1 MGTFKTHLKT
11 VFTPYELEL
20 LHYFYLCIA
29 YEGSK
34 FIVMLFFFRT
44 LQLQNEF
51 LTEIF
56 VLLTLRNFYGGIHFK
71 HYLSCFAFTF
81 GFIATGLLLAH
92 YFFLNNAAQ
101 IVILLLSLIISC
113 IIKPVASSNRPP
125 LSEKQEAVYHI
136 CGISILLLH
145 IAFFISCKTFPYR
158 NICFW
163 LLFYIHCSLL
173 LQKLLRKEENNE
185 KTVNEYSDKY
195 LCICTCLNS
204 IFPI

>member
-20 LHYFYLCIA
+20 LRYFYLCIA

-44 LQLQNEF
+44 LHLQNEF

-81 GFIATGLLLAH
+81 GFIATGQLLAQYYYLSNVTQIIILLLA
-92 YFFLNNAAQ
+92 F
-101 IVILLLSLIISC
+101 IILC
-113 IIKPVASSNRPP
+113 IIKPIASSNRPP
-125 LSEKQEAVYHI
+125 LSEKQETIYHI

-145 IAFFISCKTFPYR
+145 IGFFISYKTFPYR
-158 NICFW
+158 NICFGVIV
-163 LLFYIHCSLL
+163 LHT
-173 LQKLLRKEENNE
+173 LQLIVAKSFMKGGRN
-185 KTVNEYSDKY
+185 T
-195 LCICTCLNS
+195 
-204 IFPI
+204 

>member
-11 VFTPYELEL
+11 VFTPYELKL
-20 LHYFYLCIA
+20 LRYFYLCIA

-34 FIVMLFFFRT
+34 FIIMLFFFWT

-81 GFIATGLLLAH
+81 SFIATGLLLAH

-113 IIKPVASSNRPP
+113 IIKPVTSSNRPP
-125 LSEKQEAVYHI
+125 LSEKQEAIYHI

-163 LLFYIHCSLL
+163 VIVLHT
-173 LQKLLRKEENNE
+173 LQLIVA
-185 KTVNEYSDKY
+185 KTFTKGGEQ
-195 LCICTCLNS
+195 
-204 IFPI
+204 